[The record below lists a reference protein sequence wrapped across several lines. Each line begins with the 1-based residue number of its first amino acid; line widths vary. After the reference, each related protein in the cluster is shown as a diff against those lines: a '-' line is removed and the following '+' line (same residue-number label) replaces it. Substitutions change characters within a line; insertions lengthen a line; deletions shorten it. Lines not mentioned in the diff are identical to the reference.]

1 MILYRI
7 TKERKSVTGGWGNY
21 PRKHY
26 IDKHEVV
33 ITERKARATQC
44 LRAAERE
51 NSSRRTYPA
60 GSKYRCLVEILSP
73 GQADFEFMQEVPF
86 PDEETACT
94 GK

>member
-7 TKERKSVTGGWGNY
+7 TKERKISIGGWGKEPLRY
-21 PRKHY
+21 SR
-26 IDKHEVV
+26 DKHEVI
-33 ITERKARATQC
+33 ITERKARVSQC
-44 LRAAERE
+44 LSAADRE
-51 NSSRRTYPA
+51 NVYYSRIQR
-60 GSKYRCLVEILSP
+60 GHQYRCLVEILSP